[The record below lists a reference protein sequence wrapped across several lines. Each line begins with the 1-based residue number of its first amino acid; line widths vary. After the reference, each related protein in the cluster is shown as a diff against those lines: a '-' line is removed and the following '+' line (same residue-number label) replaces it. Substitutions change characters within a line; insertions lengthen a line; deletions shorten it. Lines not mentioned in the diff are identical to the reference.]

1 LLPYAAIGLVAMAAN
16 VVLTRCCFACKEMS
30 WTVGFSI
37 FTVVVNIMLS
47 LFWLPTLGARG
58 LLLANSV
65 SQSIQA
71 VLLLGL
77 VWRLLHGFDWKA
89 LFLSTAKI
97 VVCSLVMIATLHW
110 IGALGAKPDP
120 TLLSRAW
127 YLFGQM
133 AIGGLAFIATARIL
147 NVEELALTWQTI
159 VMKFER
165 NLITP
170 PENRE
175 APIA

>member
-1 LLPYAAIGLVAMAAN
+1 MAQIDPQQAS
-16 VVLTRCCFACKEMS
+16 VMS
-30 WTVGFSI
+30 RTIATLAPIRPKRVGISRNDPI
-37 FTVVVNIMLS
+37 
-47 LFWLPTLGARG
+47 R
-58 LLLANSV
+58 
-65 SQSIQA
+65 QA
-71 VLLLGL
+71 
-77 VWRLLHGFDWKA
+77 HGFDWKA
-89 LFLSTAKI
+89 LAVSTGKI
-97 VVCSLVMIATLHW
+97 IVCSLVMIATLHW

-133 AIGGLAFIATARIL
+133 AIGGLSFIATARIL